1 MRIGRLLTAVTVVA
15 LPLGLVVISAG
26 PASASSAKPAK
37 AAKAATGTG
46 IVTCGIGGDATFTPP
61 LTADGTPGFAHEVVQ
76 FDLFAVN
83 CTGGSP
89 SPTSATIVSKA
100 IKVKD
105 VKVDGTKVAGA
116 CYVAP
121 FDPGMVLK
129 NKITWSPAGVKPSHV
144 KLTLTPLTNPGG
156 TLTGYSGTGTTKG
169 SYAGPSTATLNV
181 GALVDLIALQD
192 ACTQGDVSTSV
203 PELAFGP
210 GASLTLG

>member
-1 MRIGRLLTAVTVVA
+1 MRMGRLLTAVTVVA
-15 LPLGLVVISAG
+15 LPLGLVVLSAG
-26 PASASSAKPAK
+26 PASASSARPT
-37 AAKAATGTG
+37 KAATGTG

-61 LTADGTPGFAHEVVQ
+61 LTADGTPGFAHELVQ

-129 NKITWSPAGVKPSHV
+129 NKITWSPSGLKRSHV

-169 SYAGPSTATLNV
+169 SYAGPSTATLNI